1 MGRGVM
7 GTRKSRYLLEQR
19 CERRPA
25 STPLSS
31 PTHNLLER
39 PIPSLELGASKTD
52 QAGVSVRI
60 TLLCRRSI
68 DSIHCQKQGGLLSF
82 KPHWKG
88 GRCRPLLRRR
98 LGLVGSLTLTAAAVA
113 KESYAILELSI
124 FFLFFNRIAWKGAK
138 PLSIFLCR
146 SRIQGML
153 YMIL

>member
-1 MGRGVM
+1 MEKADAPILFLNVVM

-25 STPLSS
+25 STPLSP

-39 PIPSLELGASKTD
+39 PIPSLELGASK
-52 QAGVSVRI
+52 QI
-60 TLLCRRSI
+60 
-68 DSIHCQKQGGLLSF
+68 KQEFKSEYSTVPPIYWFHSLPKTRWLSF

-88 GRCRPLLRRR
+88 GRSRPLLRRR

-124 FFLFFNRIAWKGAK
+124 FDFSLYINRIAWKGLVRASFY
-138 PLSIFLCR
+138 LS
-146 SRIQGML
+146 M
-153 YMIL
+153 